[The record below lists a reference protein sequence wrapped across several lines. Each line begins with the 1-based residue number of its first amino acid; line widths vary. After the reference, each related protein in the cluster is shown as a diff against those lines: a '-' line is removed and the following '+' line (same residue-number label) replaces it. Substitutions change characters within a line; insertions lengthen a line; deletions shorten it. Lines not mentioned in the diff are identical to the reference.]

1 MKFDPR
7 ITPIKSN
14 LAASTYKYIVK
25 RVKYSKGKKYTV
37 ACSFAPLYSNKKS
50 KLSTQLLFGEECIA
64 YEVSKD
70 WSWVQSSRD
79 QYVGYT
85 PTVNLSKK
93 LFKPTHK
100 VTSLRTYIYKE
111 PDIKSKDLFHLSFN
125 SVIEVKK
132 TKKKF
137 SLINGL
143 GWCPTS
149 DLSAINKVGFDR
161 VKYAKQYLNTPYLW
175 GGRSSVGIDCS
186 GLIQNLVQINNKIF
200 PRDTDMQEIF
210 ITKEI
215 MSEKKLKAGDLIFWD
230 GHVAMMID
238 NKNIIHA
245 NAYHMKTAIE
255 LLSAAKK
262 RIFKTNGKIKKMGRL
277 YTNQNLIYFL

>member
-14 LAASTYKYIVK
+14 LAASTYKSIVK

-37 ACSFAPLYSNKKS
+37 ASSFAPLYSNKKS

-186 GLIQNLVQINNKIF
+186 GLIQNLVQINNRIF

-230 GHVAMMID
+230 GHVGIMTSSL
-238 NKNIIHA
+238 NCIHA
-245 NAYHMKTAIE
+245 NAFHMQTKIE
-255 LLSAAKK
+255 PLNETIN
-262 RIFKTNGKIKKMGRL
+262 RIGKNFNILKMMDF
-277 YTNQNLIYFL
+277 N

>member
-14 LAASTYKYIVK
+14 LAASTYKSIVK

-215 MSEKKLKAGDLIFWD
+215 MSEKKLKSGDLIFWD

-277 YTNQNLIYFL
+277 

>member
-14 LAASTYKYIVK
+14 LAASTYKSIVK

-64 YEVSKD
+64 YEVSND

-100 VTSLRTYIYKE
+100 VTSLRTFIYKE

-125 SVIEVKK
+125 SVIEVKE

-186 GLIQNLVQINNKIF
+186 GLIQNLVQINNRIF

-277 YTNQNLIYFL
+277 

>member
-1 MKFDPR
+1 MKFDSR
-7 ITPIKSN
+7 ITPIKCN
-14 LAASTYKYIVK
+14 LAASSYKYIVK

-37 ACSFAPLYSNKKS
+37 ASSFAPLYSNKKS

-277 YTNQNLIYFL
+277 

>member
-14 LAASTYKYIVK
+14 LAASTYKSIVK

-64 YEVSKD
+64 YEVSND

-137 SLINGL
+137 SLVNGL

-186 GLIQNLVQINNKIF
+186 GLIQNLVQINNRIF

-238 NKNIIHA
+238 DKNIIHA

-277 YTNQNLIYFL
+277 YTN

>member
-1 MKFDPR
+1 VKFDPR

-215 MSEKKLKAGDLIFWD
+215 MSENKLKAGDLIFWD

-277 YTNQNLIYFL
+277 

>member
-14 LAASTYKYIVK
+14 LAASTYKSIVK

-64 YEVSKD
+64 YEVSND

-100 VTSLRTYIYKE
+100 VTSLRTFIYKE

-125 SVIEVKK
+125 SAIEVKE

-149 DLSAINKVGFDR
+149 ALSAINKVGFDR

-186 GLIQNLVQINNKIF
+186 GLIQNLVQINNRIF

-238 NKNIIHA
+238 DKNIIHA

-277 YTNQNLIYFL
+277 YTN

>member
-14 LAASTYKYIVK
+14 LAASTYKSIVK

-64 YEVSKD
+64 YEVSND

-100 VTSLRTYIYKE
+100 VTSLRTFIYKE
-111 PDIKSKDLFHLSFN
+111 PNIKSKDLFHLSFN
-125 SVIEVKK
+125 SVIEVKE

-186 GLIQNLVQINNKIF
+186 GLIQNLVQINNRIF

-215 MSEKKLKAGDLIFWD
+215 ISEKKLKAGDLIFWD

-238 NKNIIHA
+238 DKNIIHA

-277 YTNQNLIYFL
+277 YTN

>member
-7 ITPIKSN
+7 ITPVKSN

-37 ACSFAPLYSNKKS
+37 ASSFAPLYSNKKS

-277 YTNQNLIYFL
+277 

>member
-14 LAASTYKYIVK
+14 LAASTYKSIVK

-186 GLIQNLVQINNKIF
+186 GLIQNLVQINNRIF

-238 NKNIIHA
+238 DKNIIHA

-262 RIFKTNGKIKKMGRL
+262 RILKTNGKIKKMGRL
-277 YTNQNLIYFL
+277 KIN

>member
-1 MKFDPR
+1 
-7 ITPIKSN
+7 
-14 LAASTYKYIVK
+14 LAASTYKFIVK
-25 RVKYSKGKKYTV
+25 RAKYSKGKKYTV

-64 YEVSKD
+64 FEVSKD

-132 TKKKF
+132 TKNKF

-149 DLSAINKVGFDR
+149 DLSSINKVVSDR
-161 VKYAKQYLNTPYLW
+161 VNYAKQYLNTPYLW

-277 YTNQNLIYFL
+277 

>member
-14 LAASTYKYIVK
+14 LAASTYKSIVK

-100 VTSLRTYIYKE
+100 VTSLRTFIYKE

-125 SVIEVKK
+125 SVIEVKE

-215 MSEKKLKAGDLIFWD
+215 MHEKKLKAGDLIFWD

-277 YTNQNLIYFL
+277 

>member
-64 YEVSKD
+64 YEVSND

-238 NKNIIHA
+238 DKNIIHA

-262 RIFKTNGKIKKMGRL
+262 RILKTNGKIKKMGRL
-277 YTNQNLIYFL
+277 

>member
-7 ITPIKSN
+7 ITPIKSD
-14 LAASTYKYIVK
+14 LAASTYKNIVK

-64 YEVSKD
+64 YEVSND

-100 VTSLRTYIYKE
+100 VTSLRTFIYKE

-125 SVIEVKK
+125 SVIEVKE

-215 MSEKKLKAGDLIFWD
+215 MSEKKLKAGDFIFWD

-277 YTNQNLIYFL
+277 

>member
-14 LAASTYKYIVK
+14 LAASTYKSIVK

-64 YEVSKD
+64 YEVSND

-100 VTSLRTYIYKE
+100 VTSLRTFIYKE

-125 SVIEVKK
+125 SVIEVKE

-186 GLIQNLVQINNKIF
+186 GLIQNLVQINNRIF

-238 NKNIIHA
+238 DKNIIHA

-277 YTNQNLIYFL
+277 YTN

>member
-100 VTSLRTYIYKE
+100 VTSLRTFIYKE

-215 MSEKKLKAGDLIFWD
+215 ISEKKLKAGDLIFWD

-277 YTNQNLIYFL
+277 

>member
-64 YEVSKD
+64 YEVSND

-85 PTVNLSKK
+85 PTANLSKK

-100 VTSLRTYIYKE
+100 VTSLRTFIYKE

-125 SVIEVKK
+125 SVIEVKE

-149 DLSAINKVGFDR
+149 DLSSINKVGFDR

-186 GLIQNLVQINNKIF
+186 GLIQNLVQINNRSF

-215 MSEKKLKAGDLIFWD
+215 KSEKKLKAGDLIFWD

-277 YTNQNLIYFL
+277 

>member
-64 YEVSKD
+64 YEVSND

-100 VTSLRTYIYKE
+100 VTSLRTFIYKE

-125 SVIEVKK
+125 SVIEVKE

-186 GLIQNLVQINNKIF
+186 GLIQNLVQINNRIF

-238 NKNIIHA
+238 DKNIIHA

-277 YTNQNLIYFL
+277 YTN

>member
-1 MKFDPR
+1 VKFDPR

-37 ACSFAPLYSNKKS
+37 DCSFAPLYSNKKS

-100 VTSLRTYIYKE
+100 VTSLRTFIYKE

-125 SVIEVKK
+125 SAIEVKE

-186 GLIQNLVQINNKIF
+186 GLIQNLVQINNRSF

-215 MSEKKLKAGDLIFWD
+215 KSEKKLKAGDLIFWD

-262 RIFKTNGKIKKMGRL
+262 RILKTNGKIKKMGRL
-277 YTNQNLIYFL
+277 

>member
-25 RVKYSKGKKYTV
+25 RVKYSRGKKYTV

-64 YEVSKD
+64 YEVSND

-100 VTSLRTYIYKE
+100 VTSLRTFIYKE

-125 SVIEVKK
+125 SVIEVKE

-277 YTNQNLIYFL
+277 

>member
-14 LAASTYKYIVK
+14 LAASTYKSIVK

-64 YEVSKD
+64 YEVSND

-100 VTSLRTYIYKE
+100 VMSLRTFIYKE

-125 SVIEVKK
+125 SVIEVKE

-186 GLIQNLVQINNKIF
+186 GLIQNLVQINNRIF

-238 NKNIIHA
+238 DKNIIHA

-277 YTNQNLIYFL
+277 

>member
-125 SVIEVKK
+125 SVIEVKE

-186 GLIQNLVQINNKIF
+186 GLIQNLVQINNRIF
-200 PRDTDMQEIF
+200 PRDTDMQEISK
-210 ITKEI
+210 TKEI
-215 MSEKKLKAGDLIFWD
+215 ISEKKLKAGDLIFWD

-238 NKNIIHA
+238 DKNIIHA

-277 YTNQNLIYFL
+277 

>member
-186 GLIQNLVQINNKIF
+186 GLIQNLVQINNRIF

-277 YTNQNLIYFL
+277 

>member
-14 LAASTYKYIVK
+14 LAASTYKSIVK

-64 YEVSKD
+64 YEVSND

-175 GGRSSVGIDCS
+175 GGRSSMGIDCS
-186 GLIQNLVQINNKIF
+186 GLIQNLVQINNRIF

-238 NKNIIHA
+238 DKNIIHA

-277 YTNQNLIYFL
+277 

>member
-14 LAASTYKYIVK
+14 LAASTYKSIVK

-100 VTSLRTYIYKE
+100 VTSLRTFIYKE

-125 SVIEVKK
+125 SLIEVKK

-175 GGRSSVGIDCS
+175 GGRSSMGIDCS
-186 GLIQNLVQINNKIF
+186 GLIQNLVQINNRIF

-238 NKNIIHA
+238 DKNIIHA

-277 YTNQNLIYFL
+277 

>member
-14 LAASTYKYIVK
+14 LAASTYKSIVK

-37 ACSFAPLYSNKKS
+37 ASSFAPLYSNKKS

-64 YEVSKD
+64 YEVSND

-100 VTSLRTYIYKE
+100 VTSLRTFIYKE

-125 SVIEVKK
+125 SVIEVKE

-186 GLIQNLVQINNKIF
+186 GLILNLVQINNKIF

-262 RIFKTNGKIKKMGRL
+262 RILKTNGKIKKMGRL
-277 YTNQNLIYFL
+277 

>member
-215 MSEKKLKAGDLIFWD
+215 MSEKKLKAGDFIFWD

-238 NKNIIHA
+238 DKNIIHA

-277 YTNQNLIYFL
+277 

>member
-14 LAASTYKYIVK
+14 LAASTYKSIVK
-25 RVKYSKGKKYTV
+25 RVKYSEGKKYTV

-64 YEVSKD
+64 YEVSND

-100 VTSLRTYIYKE
+100 VTSLRTFIYKE

-149 DLSAINKVGFDR
+149 DLSAINEIEFDK

-262 RIFKTNGKIKKMGRL
+262 RIFKTNGTIKKMGRL
-277 YTNQNLIYFL
+277 

>member
-64 YEVSKD
+64 YEVSND

-79 QYVGYT
+79 QYIGYT

-100 VTSLRTYIYKE
+100 VTSLRTFIYKE

-125 SVIEVKK
+125 SVIEVKE

-277 YTNQNLIYFL
+277 

>member
-7 ITPIKSN
+7 ITPVKSN
-14 LAASTYKYIVK
+14 LAASSYKYIVK

-111 PDIKSKDLFHLSFN
+111 PDIKSKDLFHLNFN

-149 DLSAINKVGFDR
+149 DLSAINEVGFDR

-277 YTNQNLIYFL
+277 

>member
-7 ITPIKSN
+7 ITPVKSN

-25 RVKYSKGKKYTV
+25 RVKYSRGKKYTV

-64 YEVSKD
+64 YEVSND

-100 VTSLRTYIYKE
+100 VTSLRTFIYKE

-125 SVIEVKK
+125 SVIEVKE

-186 GLIQNLVQINNKIF
+186 GLIQNLVQINNRIF

-215 MSEKKLKAGDLIFWD
+215 MSEKKLRAGDLIFWD

-238 NKNIIHA
+238 DKNIIHA

-277 YTNQNLIYFL
+277 

>member
-262 RIFKTNGKIKKMGRL
+262 RILKTNGKIKKMGRL
-277 YTNQNLIYFL
+277 

>member
-14 LAASTYKYIVK
+14 LAASTYKSIVK

-100 VTSLRTYIYKE
+100 VTSLRTFIYKE

-125 SVIEVKK
+125 SVIEVKE

-175 GGRSSVGIDCS
+175 GGRSSMGIDCS
-186 GLIQNLVQINNKIF
+186 GLIQNLVQINNRIF

-238 NKNIIHA
+238 DKNIIHA

-277 YTNQNLIYFL
+277 YTN

>member
-1 MKFDPR
+1 MKFDLR
-7 ITPIKSN
+7 ITPVKSN

-25 RVKYSKGKKYTV
+25 RLKYYIGKKYTV

-64 YEVSKD
+64 YEVSND

-277 YTNQNLIYFL
+277 

>member
-100 VTSLRTYIYKE
+100 VTSLRTFIYKE

-125 SVIEVKK
+125 SVIEVKE

-186 GLIQNLVQINNKIF
+186 GLIQNLVQINNRIF

-277 YTNQNLIYFL
+277 

>member
-186 GLIQNLVQINNKIF
+186 GLIQNLVQINNRIF

-238 NKNIIHA
+238 DKNIIHA

-277 YTNQNLIYFL
+277 

>member
-14 LAASTYKYIVK
+14 LAASNYKYIIK
-25 RVKYSKGKKYTV
+25 RAKYVKGKKFTV

-64 YEVSKD
+64 YEVSND

-100 VTSLRTYIYKE
+100 VTSLRTFIYKE

-125 SVIEVKK
+125 SAIEVKE

-186 GLIQNLVQINNKIF
+186 GLIQNLVQINNRIF

-215 MSEKKLKAGDLIFWD
+215 ISEKKLKAGDLIFWD

-262 RIFKTNGKIKKMGRL
+262 RILKTNGKIKKMGRL
-277 YTNQNLIYFL
+277 

>member
-1 MKFDPR
+1 
-7 ITPIKSN
+7 

-37 ACSFAPLYSNKKS
+37 ASSFAPLYSNKKS

-277 YTNQNLIYFL
+277 

>member
-100 VTSLRTYIYKE
+100 VTSLRTFIYKE

-186 GLIQNLVQINNKIF
+186 GLIQNLVQINNRIF

-215 MSEKKLKAGDLIFWD
+215 ISEKKLKAGDLIFWD

-277 YTNQNLIYFL
+277 